1 MDCSGDKC
9 GCVYDLANLIQ
20 GYTLGDRI
28 RPKICLDKEREFC
41 GDDQFKVGD
50 ESEKRNIP
58 LEPCYPDYDIYMK
71 FTSLS
76 YEDLEEESSS
86 QDLLDLKED
95 DYLRLDYIYIKNV
108 LGGCYE
114 DGWKINFI
122 VINPEIQRNYP
133 FGIRSIDMPPLKEN
147 ETYSLI
153 LNESKDS
160 FPNSYIAYKNNE
172 KIGTKTERG
181 VQQLFWTGVWEI
193 KAFLDR
199 GYNDNLLVEDA
210 GKEVGILFS
219 NGEIYTNSVFKVK
232 PKGEKTLI
240 EDSSVIKH
248 LTWVMAGLTIVIAI
262 LTFLL
267 IIIESKKIGKTF
279 KSIWKYIKKKQNY
292 FSEQYQKLLKKLK
305 LIFPNK

>member
-133 FGIRSIDMPPLKEN
+133 FGIRSMH
-147 ETYSLI
+147 S
-153 LNESKDS
+153 S
-160 FPNSYIAYKNNE
+160 F
-172 KIGTKTERG
+172 TT
-181 VQQLFWTGVWEI
+181 
-193 KAFLDR
+193 
-199 GYNDNLLVEDA
+199 
-210 GKEVGILFS
+210 
-219 NGEIYTNSVFKVK
+219 
-232 PKGEKTLI
+232 
-240 EDSSVIKH
+240 
-248 LTWVMAGLTIVIAI
+248 
-262 LTFLL
+262 
-267 IIIESKKIGKTF
+267 
-279 KSIWKYIKKKQNY
+279 
-292 FSEQYQKLLKKLK
+292 
-305 LIFPNK
+305 